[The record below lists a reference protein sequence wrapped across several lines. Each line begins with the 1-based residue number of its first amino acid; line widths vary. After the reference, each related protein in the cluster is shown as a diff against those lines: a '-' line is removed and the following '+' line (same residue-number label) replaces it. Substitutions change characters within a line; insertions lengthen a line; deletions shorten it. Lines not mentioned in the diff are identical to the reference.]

1 MALFTDEYVSDVSDL
16 IGYETNLP
24 EVAAAEG
31 VNLSAKLKLAHI
43 EVGAQLQAAS
53 TRPGSVYQGQTGVW
67 SSGGDANLSRFEL
80 EKVVVTPPL
89 KLWHTFQTLAIV
101 YRDLYNRKVNDK
113 YLPKWNE
120 YKELARWAADL
131 LYQTGIGVTWNP
143 LPRPDAPTVDWVSG
157 THPAA
162 THFGAV
168 TWGNAAGEESAGS
181 TEQAV
186 SAPDASALR
195 VTHLTPPGA
204 ATHWNVYVGGVSG
217 ELTRQNPLPLPLFT
231 PWVLP
236 PSGLVQGSPP
246 GEGQK
251 PQMFRTVPRFLQR
264 G

>member
-1 MALFTDEYVSDVSDL
+1 MALFTDENVSDVSDL
-16 IGYETNLP
+16 IAYETNLP

-31 VNLSAKLKLAHI
+31 VDLSAKLKLAHV

-67 SSGGDANLSRFEL
+67 NSGGDANLSRFEL
-80 EKVVVTPPL
+80 DKVVVTPPL

-120 YKELARWAADL
+120 YRELARWAADL
-131 LYQTGIGVTWNP
+131 LYQTGIGVTWHP
-143 LPRPDAPTVDWVSG
+143 LPRPQAPMLDWVSG
-157 THPAA
+157 AHSTA
-162 THFGAV
+162 THFAAI
-168 TWGNAAGEESAGS
+168 TWSDAAGEESAGS

-186 SAPDASALR
+186 SVPDASALR
-195 VTHLTPPGA
+195 VMHLTPPGA
-204 ATHWNVYVGGVSG
+204 AKNWNVYVGPVSG
-217 ELTRQNPLPLPLFT
+217 ELTRQNSLPLPLFT

-236 PSGLVQGSPP
+236 PSGPVTGSPL

-251 PQMFRTVPRFLQR
+251 PQMFRTAPRFLQR